1 MGQERKDVI
10 HFVTAHKNSALSS
23 QHIAFPL
30 EGSVI
35 IVNLDDYFYAWRL
48 RTREEV
54 EVFIDE
60 IKTAANEAFGK
71 EAPEADFKD

>member
-30 EGSVI
+30 DGSVI
-35 IVNLDDYFYAWRL
+35 IVNLEDDFYAWRL
-48 RTREEV
+48 RTPEEV
-54 EVFIDE
+54 EAFITE
-60 IKTAANEAFGK
+60 IRTAATEAFQKKG
-71 EAPEADFKD
+71 